1 MNYLVFEFMIRFLLN
16 GHFINLDLPVI
27 HQFLRPTCGVIF
39 LILSPDSVQ
48 DIFLNISGLH
58 HGRVSFFTVS
68 SVLCL
73 KFEFKERIDGV
84 FF

>member
-27 HQFLRPTCGVIF
+27 HQFLRPTSGIILLIF
-39 LILSPDSVQ
+39 SPNSVQ
-48 DIFLNISGLH
+48 DIFVDISGLH
-58 HGRVSFFTVS
+58 YSRVSFFAVTCI
-68 SVLCL
+68 LCL
-73 KFEFKERIDGV
+73 KLEFKERLDGV